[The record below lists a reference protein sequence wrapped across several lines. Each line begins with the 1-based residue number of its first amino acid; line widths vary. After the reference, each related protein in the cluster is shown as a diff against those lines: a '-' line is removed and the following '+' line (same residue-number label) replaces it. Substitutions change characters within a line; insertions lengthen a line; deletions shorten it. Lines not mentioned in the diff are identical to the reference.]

1 MSWASL
7 AIALSGAGVLVTG
20 ALAALFLRDPVAGM
34 VATGHRA
41 EQLPQVMANR
51 YVAMLVLALG
61 ASLYGDLKAIALL
74 FAAFS
79 YMAFHDAWIYARAGQ
94 AVGKHIGA
102 GVAAL
107 IVVLVASLAM
117 GQGV

>member
-20 ALAALFLRDPVAGM
+20 LFAVLFLRDPVTGM
-34 VATGHRA
+34 ATTAHRA

-51 YVAMLVLALG
+51 YVAMLILTVG
-61 ASLYGDLKAIALL
+61 ATIYGDVKVIALL
-74 FAAFS
+74 FVALS
-79 YMAFHDAWIYARAGQ
+79 YMAFHDAWIYSRAGQ
-94 AVGKHIGA
+94 SVAKHVGA

-107 IVVLVASLAM
+107 SVVVVALLAV
-117 GQGV
+117 GRGA

>member
-20 ALAALFLRDPVAGM
+20 LLSALFLRDPVAGLA
-34 VATGHRA
+34 ATTHRA

-51 YVAMLVLALG
+51 YVAMLILAVG
-61 ASLYGDLKAIALL
+61 ATVYADFKVIALL

-79 YMAFHDAWIYARAGQ
+79 YMAFHDAWIYGHAGHSVVKHVGAGIAALNVAVVAVL
-94 AVGKHIGA
+94 AVGQGA
-102 GVAAL
+102 
-107 IVVLVASLAM
+107 
-117 GQGV
+117 